1 MTRFRKIFTE
11 TENAESAPYYFSLFY
26 KTKNNYNNFVDIR
39 SESEYTNNRP
49 TCFVSVNIKLK
60 NDEFIFVVFF

>member
-1 MTRFRKIFTE
+1 ME

-26 KTKNNYNNFVDIR
+26 KTKKKKSFVDIR

-49 TCFVSVNIKLK
+49 TCFFSVNIKLK
-60 NDEFIFVVFF
+60 NYEFIFVVFF